1 MESFLLGARCDALK
15 TMPYQTILHMLFRR
29 PSWVR
34 MRSAPRRGLAIL
46 LAFTL
51 LMMGVSAVNAQKRYP
66 IQDCIVL
73 GMSTALSGPAA
84 KLGLN
89 MAEGVKAAIREF
101 NRSGGIHGR
110 TLRLIVLDDGYEPVR
125 TVPNMRQLVE
135 NEQVLA
141 VVGNVGTPTAVVA
154 MPIAKASRT
163 PFVGAFTGAD
173 ILRRKPP
180 DRYVINYRASY
191 NEEITAMVNA
201 LVKFARLKPAQ
212 IAFFTQRDAYGD
224 AGFAAGIQALKDHGL
239 ADVHA
244 VVHGRYERNTMAV
257 ENALAEIIMAE
268 PQPRAVIMVGAY
280 APCAAFIMLARK
292 SGLEALFLNVSF
304 VGAEP
309 LAQALG
315 PAGDGVIVTEVVPHY
330 DENLPICSQ
339 YKKAL
344 KAHNPSGVPTCASL
358 EGYIAMRILGTA
370 LMSIKGRLT
379 REAVVDG
386 LEALGEFDLG
396 LGVPLR
402 LGPSQHQACHIV
414 WPTMLKSG
422 KVVPFEWKALTVLG
436 VGKQHD

>member
-1 MESFLLGARCDALK
+1 MGW
-15 TMPYQTILHMLFRR
+15 TRR
-29 PSWVR
+29 
-34 MRSAPRRGLAIL
+34 RSASWSRLVIPLALTMLI
-46 LAFTL
+46 
-51 LMMGVSAVNAQKRYP
+51 MDVSMGNAQRRYP
-66 IQDCIVL
+66 IRDCIVL

-89 MAEGVKAAIREF
+89 MAEGVKAAIEEF

-110 TLRLIVLDDGYEPVR
+110 NLRLIVLDDGYEPVR
-125 TVPNMRQLVE
+125 TVPNMRRLVE
-135 NEQVLA
+135 KERVLA

-154 MPIAKASRT
+154 IPIANASRT
-163 PFVGAFTGAD
+163 PFVGAFTGAG

-191 NEEITAMVNA
+191 NEEVTAMVNA
-201 LVKFARLKPAQ
+201 LMEFARLKPEQ

-224 AGFAAGIQALKDHGL
+224 AGFAAGIRALKDHGL
-239 ADVHA
+239 HDEHLI
-244 VVHGRYERNTMAV
+244 VHGRYERNTVAV

-280 APCAAFIMLARK
+280 APCAAFIMLARNNA
-292 SGLEALFLNVSF
+292 LNALFLNVSF
-304 VGAEP
+304 AGAEP
-309 LAQALG
+309 LAKALG

-330 DENLPICSQ
+330 DENLPIAGE

-344 KAHNPSGVPTCASL
+344 KALNLSGGPSCASL
-358 EGYIAMRILGTA
+358 EGYIAMRMLGLA
-370 LMSIKGRLT
+370 LTSIKGRLT
-379 REAVVDG
+379 REAVVDA

-402 LGPSQHQACHIV
+402 LGPSQHQACHVV

-422 KVVPFEWKALTVLG
+422 KVVPFEWKTLAVLG
-436 VGKQHD
+436 KGKRHD